1 MTTTSLLPKLSISDS
16 IEKNN
21 LGDRHRSTVPASERE
36 KGFTSALVDARR
48 AKSRQNIAAVSGKK
62 VASHHGGARVIA
74 RKDDLQNFKLGPRVR
89 IIAPDA
95 PPPDDKSL
103 MDFARSQGIDENVI
117 KLIMAKSDADS
128 AGQQP
133 NLDENGLPTDP
144 TAQFV
149 PTISTGPGV
158 AGEPAATATA
168 DNTTSNVLSPVD
180 SKTVALAGGL
190 TPPSWLTGG
199 AQSENKAPVKPF
211 NTAGELFTN
220 NNKTDQAAT
229 AALNAKPALLS
240 VNLEQKTGQLP
251 GSNESIPNGGS
262 SSTIAASQN
271 GLAQGAKD
279 TPPAL
284 PAPLAPPITG
294 QAPWL
299 DGSVPGSSVG
309 GLPAETGTTLLDPD
323 RLRSGNGT
331 VSMTITGTSPD
342 KVGAEISASVSANLT
357 EPVQD
362 AAAAATAETA
372 NSVFG
377 KQSGKELPLKK
388 ALSGQALSV
397 TESES
402 PPVTAAKNPR
412 NPDIFLSSLE
422 INQSAAAE
430 GWQSDSELLLAGSSS
445 IDVSVVPGHAPP
457 NELLHTTSSGAVATQ
472 RVDISTNPGI
482 SPETIQDAAFRR
494 SEQYQLLSDRV
505 SAAVGERISA
515 EVAKGT
521 WQLDL
526 QLHPAHLGRID
537 IRLGRRAGG
546 RIDAEFNASESST
559 KDLLAAGL
567 PKLKEIL
574 ASAGLELN
582 SLNISGDSAARKEN
596 GTSSKQGSAQSSALP
611 SPSESTTAPTQSS
624 RANYIRADG
633 LDVTI

>member
-1 MTTTSLLPKLSISDS
+1 MTTISLLPKLSISDY
-16 IEKNN
+16 IEKNK
-21 LGDRHRSTVPASERE
+21 LGDRHRSTLPASKRE

-62 VASHHGGARVIA
+62 VAGHHGGARVSA

-133 NLDENGLPTDP
+133 NVDENGLPTDP

-158 AGEPAATATA
+158 ASEPAATATA

-211 NTAGELFTN
+211 NTAGELFTY

-271 GLAQGAKD
+271 GLAQGAKE

-284 PAPLAPPITG
+284 PAPLAPPIAA

-299 DGSVPGSSVG
+299 EGSMPGRSVG
-309 GLPAETGTTLLDPD
+309 GLPAETGTMLLDPD
-323 RLRSGNGT
+323 RLGSGNGT

-372 NSVFG
+372 NSVFD

-412 NPDIFLSSLE
+412 NPDIFHSIQE
-422 INQSAAAE
+422 INQSAA
-430 GWQSDSELLLAGSSS
+430 
-445 IDVSVVPGHAPP
+445 SVVPGHAPP
-457 NELLHTTSSGAVATQ
+457 NELLHTTSSGAVAMQ

-505 SAAVGERISA
+505 SAAVGQRISA

-567 PKLKEIL
+567 PKLKEVL

-611 SPSESTTAPTQSS
+611 SRSGSTTAPTPPSS
-624 RANYIRADG
+624 RTNYIRADG

>member
-1 MTTTSLLPKLSISDS
+1 M
-16 IEKNN
+16 
-21 LGDRHRSTVPASERE
+21 ASE
-36 KGFTSALVDARR
+36 A
-48 AKSRQNIAAVSGKK
+48 
-62 VASHHGGARVIA
+62 
-74 RKDDLQNFKLGPRVR
+74 
-89 IIAPDA
+89 
-95 PPPDDKSL
+95 
-103 MDFARSQGIDENVI
+103 
-117 KLIMAKSDADS
+117 
-128 AGQQP
+128 
-133 NLDENGLPTDP
+133 
-144 TAQFV
+144 
-149 PTISTGPGV
+149 
-158 AGEPAATATA
+158 AATATA

-180 SKTVALAGGL
+180 SKIAAPAGGL
-190 TPPSWLTGG
+190 TPTSWLTGG
-199 AQSENKAPVKPF
+199 AQSENKAPAQPF
-211 NTAGELFTN
+211 NTAAELFTY

-229 AALNAKPALLS
+229 AAVNAKPALLS
-240 VNLEQKTGQLP
+240 VNLAQKTGQPP

-279 TPPAL
+279 APPAL
-284 PAPLAPPITG
+284 PSPLAPPSAR
-294 QAPWL
+294 QAPGL
-299 DGSVPGSSVG
+299 EGSMPGSSMG
-309 GLPAETGTTLLDPD
+309 GLPAETGKMLLDPD
-323 RLRSGNGT
+323 RFGRGNGT
-331 VSMTITGTSPD
+331 VPMTITGMSPD
-342 KVGAEISASVSANLT
+342 SVGAEISASVAANLS

-388 ALSGQALSV
+388 PPSGQALSA

-402 PPVTAAKNPR
+402 PPIAAGKNPR
-412 NPDIFLSSLE
+412 NSDIFLSSLE

-430 GWQSDSELLLAGSSS
+430 GWQSDSELPLAGRSSS
-445 IDVSVVPGHAPP
+445 DVSTVPGHSPP

-472 RVDISTNPGI
+472 RIDIATNPGI

-505 SAAVGERISA
+505 SAAVGQRISA

-521 WQLDL
+521 WQLDI

-546 RIDAEFNASESST
+546 HIDAEFNASESST

>member
-16 IEKNN
+16 IEKNK
-21 LGDRHRSTVPASERE
+21 LGDRHRSTLPASKRE

-62 VASHHGGARVIA
+62 VAGHHGGARVIA

-149 PTISTGPGV
+149 PTISSGPGV
-158 AGEPAATATA
+158 ASEPAATATA

-180 SKTVALAGGL
+180 SKTAALAGGL

-211 NTAGELFTN
+211 NTAGELFTY

-229 AALNAKPALLS
+229 VALNAKPALLS

-284 PAPLAPPITG
+284 PAPLAPATAG

-299 DGSVPGSSVG
+299 EGSVPGRSVG
-309 GLPAETGTTLLDPD
+309 GLPAETGTMLLDPD
-323 RLRSGNGT
+323 RLGSGNGT

-412 NPDIFLSSLE
+412 NPDIFHSIQE
-422 INQSAAAE
+422 INQSAA
-430 GWQSDSELLLAGSSS
+430 
-445 IDVSVVPGHAPP
+445 SVAPGHAPP
-457 NELLHTTSSGAVATQ
+457 NELLHTTSSGAVAMQ

-494 SEQYQLLSDRV
+494 SEEYQLLSDRV
-505 SAAVGERISA
+505 SAAVGQRISA

-546 RIDAEFNASESST
+546 HIDAEFNASESST

-611 SPSESTTAPTQSS
+611 SPSESTNAPTLPSS
-624 RANYIRADG
+624 RTNYIRADG

>member
-16 IEKNN
+16 IEKNK
-21 LGDRHRSTVPASERE
+21 LGDRHRSTLPASKRE

-62 VASHHGGARVIA
+62 VAGHHGGARVSA

-133 NLDENGLPTDP
+133 NVDENGLPTDP

-158 AGEPAATATA
+158 ASEPAATATA

-211 NTAGELFTN
+211 NTAGELFTY

-279 TPPAL
+279 TPHAL
-284 PAPLAPPITG
+284 PAPLAPPIAG

-299 DGSVPGSSVG
+299 EGSMPGRSVG
-309 GLPAETGTTLLDPD
+309 GLPAATGTMLLDPD
-323 RLRSGNGT
+323 RLGSGNGT

-372 NSVFG
+372 NSVFD

-412 NPDIFLSSLE
+412 NPDIFHSIQE
-422 INQSAAAE
+422 INQSAA
-430 GWQSDSELLLAGSSS
+430 
-445 IDVSVVPGHAPP
+445 SVVPGHAPP
-457 NELLHTTSSGAVATQ
+457 NELLHTTSSGAVAMQ

-494 SEQYQLLSDRV
+494 SEEYQLLSDRV
-505 SAAVGERISA
+505 SAAVGQRISA

-567 PKLKEIL
+567 PKLKEVL

-611 SPSESTTAPTQSS
+611 SRSGSTTAPTPPSS
-624 RANYIRADG
+624 RTNYIHADG
-633 LDVTI
+633 LDITI